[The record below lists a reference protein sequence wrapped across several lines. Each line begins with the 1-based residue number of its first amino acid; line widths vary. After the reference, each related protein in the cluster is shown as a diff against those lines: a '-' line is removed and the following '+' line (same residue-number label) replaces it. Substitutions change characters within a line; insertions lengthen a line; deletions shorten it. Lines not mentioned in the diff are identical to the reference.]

1 LDNIRSDNVR
11 RNYSITEGTY
21 SILRE
26 ATSGGITLGGGASG
40 GTTLE
45 KVTSG
50 GMKLRRDRII
60 QD

>member
-1 LDNIRSDNVR
+1 MR